1 MKAALEAFHAG
12 QHDVLTK
19 FVANYEG
26 KSLDLSSKNLGQV
39 GASAVAKGLQM
50 NTSLRELDMQSNNI
64 GAEGARAFGEALKV
78 NKTLVKF
85 DVGNNE
91 IGPAGAEAMANMLKV
106 NQTLTTIDLWN
117 NKIGDEGAAH
127 IAAAVKVNA
136 SLTEISL
143 WGNGIGDAGAI
154 AIGRALE
161 ENKECKLEKLDISRN
176 QIGAEGA
183 QHIAKA
189 LEVNK
194 TLQTLNIN
202 WNSIG
207 AQGAEHIAEALKDHP
222 SVTSVDLRVN
232 SLSVESGSA
241 LAAVAKQNPRIKKMC
256 GIPLDSL
263 RDNKTTELKLSS
275 TSLGPAEA
283 AILAEFLKVNG
294 TLQHIDLRNNQL
306 GDEGAKHIASALK
319 VNSSIRSIDLRANN
333 IGIEGAKAI
342 GLALQVNPILEKLS
356 GVELKNHIQG
366 LPQGV
371 SDNERILEYLR
382 KQSKIKETTATK
394 KNEEKTK
401 VLSSAQQEARAMLQE
416 PAVQERLKKLKE
428 EKTRPRSYH
437 AFLSHMQT
445 QAAKDCMLLHKQLPL
460 EHGLSVW
467 YDNAESTRRLD
478 TVGMMEAVAH
488 SVCLLVIAT
497 RDYFSRKWC
506 LFEVECA
513 QELDVPIVVVLQ
525 TQGEY
530 ALSFESLLAA
540 QPSWCNHEIL
550 RTPDQNK
557 LWDSWVRVTLATRL
571 EEEMEAA
578 KKKGVPVPERKKAG
592 SDGGASLNQ
601 AHLDAL
607 KAVDLDLDT
616 LAVTSREE
624 LEEIFKELSVA
635 EMKCAFAAATP
646 QVLQGL
652 LFNDWTCS
660 NQSGSNYHATLNFE
674 TNHGCDMPVGFR
686 FIKTMRQDCC

>member
-1 MKAALEAFHAG
+1 MALQAALAAFRVG

-26 KSLDLSSKNLGQV
+26 KSLDLSSQNLGAV
-39 GASAVAKGLQM
+39 GASAVAKGLQ
-50 NTSLRELDMQSNNI
+50 
-64 GAEGARAFGEALKV
+64 V
-78 NKTLVKF
+78 NKTLR
-85 DVGNNE
+85 E
-91 IGPAGAEAMANMLKV
+91 L
-106 NQTLTTIDLWN
+106 
-117 NKIGDEGAAH
+117 KIG
-127 IAAAVKVNA
+127 
-136 SLTEISL
+136 
-143 WGNGIGDAGAI
+143 GNSIGDTGAQ
-154 AIGRALE
+154 ALGE
-161 ENKECKLEKLDISRN
+161 ALQENKECKLEKLDISSNSIR
-176 QIGAEGA
+176 AEGA
-183 QHIAKA
+183 RHIAKA
-189 LEVNK
+189 LEVNQTLRELNLLFNK
-194 TLQTLNIN
+194 IGDDGANAIGEALKVNNTLQTLDLYKNNIGPDGAKA
-202 WNSIG
+202 IG
-207 AQGAEHIAEALKDHP
+207 KVLEVNTTVQTLNIGYNNLGDKGAALIAEA
-222 SVTSVDLRVN
+222 
-232 SLSVESGSA
+232 
-241 LAAVAKQNPRIKKMC
+241 I
-256 GIPLDSL
+256 
-263 RDNKTTELKLSS
+263 
-275 TSLGPAEA
+275 
-283 AILAEFLKVNG
+283 KVNKNLQ
-294 TLQHIDLRNNQL
+294 TLW
-306 GDEGAKHIASALK
+306 IASNNIGDKGAAAFADALK
-319 VNSSIRSIDLRANN
+319 VNSSLKTLGLSFNGIGDEGVKHIAAALKVNQTLRELNLRFNKIGDGGAN
-333 IGIEGAKAI
+333 AI
-342 GLALQVNPILEKLS
+342 GEALKVNPILEKLS

-371 SDNERILEYLR
+371 SDERILEYLR

-401 VLSSAQQEARAMLQE
+401 PQVLSSAQQEARAMLQE

-445 QAAKDCMLLHKQLPL
+445 QAAKDCMLLNKQLPL

-467 YDNAESTRRLD
+467 YDNAETTRRLD

-607 KAVDLDLDT
+607 KAVDVDLDT
-616 LAVTSREE
+616 LAVTSWED
-624 LEEIFKELSVA
+624 LEEIFKELSVSA
-635 EMKCAFAAATP
+635 LDKARIKAAKKILA
-646 QVLQGL
+646 Q
-652 LFNDWTCS
+652 
-660 NQSGSNYHATLNFE
+660 
-674 TNHGCDMPVGFR
+674 
-686 FIKTMRQDCC
+686 K